1 MRLRFRAAAMLVA
14 LCAVA
19 TAEAQVQV
27 TPPRAHDG
35 WTRVRIA
42 KWALLGAAIGF
53 GSYALI
59 QSAHADDQFAQ
70 LRRQCQVN
78 PASCQLDAGRYTD
91 PAAELLYQGA
101 RASDRLARFGII
113 GGQVTLLGSVG
124 LFVYD
129 LRNDRGPNDI
139 PYPPARANMGF
150 GLRVAY

>member
-1 MRLRFRAAAMLVA
+1 MRLRICAAIALVA

-27 TPPRAHDG
+27 SPPRTYDG

-59 QSAHADDQFAQ
+59 HSAQADDQFAQ
-70 LRRQCQVN
+70 LRQQCQVT
-78 PASCQLDAGRYTD
+78 PTACQLNEGRYAD
-91 PAAELLYQGA
+91 PAAESLYRGA
-101 RASDRLARFGII
+101 RASDRLARLGII

-139 PYPPARANMGF
+139 PYPPSRARVGF
-150 GLRVAY
+150 GISVAY

>member
-1 MRLRFRAAAMLVA
+1 MRLRIRAAIMLVA
-14 LCAVA
+14 FCAVA
-19 TAEAQVQV
+19 TAEAQVRV
-27 TPPRAHDG
+27 TPPRTHDV
-35 WTRVRIA
+35 WTRVRVA

-59 QSAHADDQFAQ
+59 HSSQADDQFAQ
-70 LRRQCQVN
+70 LRRQCQVT
-78 PASCQLDAGRYTD
+78 PTACQLQDGRYAD
-91 PAAELLYQGA
+91 PGAESLYRGA

-139 PYPPARANMGF
+139 PYPPSRARAGF
-150 GLRVAY
+150 GIRVAY